1 MASLSLKHHS
11 MTITDEQLRT
21 DLYQAYFDARE
32 HKRNT
37 LAQLNFEIFCEHY
50 LEDLY
55 RTLRARTY
63 KPLPPYCFITFDPV
77 QREVY
82 ASQFRDRVVQHMLFN
97 YLAPFYEPLFI
108 HDTYSCR
115 IGKGTLFGIERYR
128 HHLRS
133 VTDNFTKEAWVL
145 YLDLSGY
152 FMSIDRQLVIT
163 TIMDRIVALYGRRSP
178 DGRAWGEILDPD
190 FISYMLH
197 CQLDRNP
204 SDNCIKLG
212 NPHDWDGLPERKR
225 LACSPPG
232 HGIVIGDITS
242 QLFSNVLLDIY
253 DQWVKRELKIRHYGH
268 YVDDMY
274 HMHRSRRFLLD
285 SMPLMEQFLEERLH
299 VKVNHDKWRL
309 LPASAANQYLGAY
322 VRPFYTVP
330 RQRTI
335 NKFCRVMKELE
346 IQLMCQDVTQEELLR
361 IRARVNS
368 YLGLLKHYRT
378 YNLRK
383 GQLNRS
389 AFDRYFYFDKGY
401 TRAILRPEYGGKTRP
416 ASSLYIPFRDKQ
428 WLAYLDDPSPEAF
441 PPCADGQN
449 SRPQV
454 TSPVTQYPT
463 DMDMRQSLWRHM

>member
-1 MASLSLKHHS
+1 MASLPQKLHS

-37 LAQLNFEIFCEHY
+37 LAQLNFEMFSEHY

-55 RTLRARTY
+55 RALRARTY
-63 KPLPPYCFITFDPV
+63 KPLPPYCFITFEPI

-108 HDTYSCR
+108 YDTYSCR
-115 IGKGTLFGIERYR
+115 IGKGTLLGVERYR

-163 TIMDRIVALYGRRSP
+163 TIMDRIIERYDRLSP
-178 DGRAWGEILDPD
+178 DGRTWGERLDPE
-190 FISYMLH
+190 FINYMLH

-204 SDNCIKLG
+204 SDNCVRLG
-212 NPHDWDGLPERKR
+212 DPHDWDGLPKRKC
-225 LACSPPG
+225 LAYSPPG
-232 HGIVIGDITS
+232 YGIVIGDIDS

-253 DQWVKRELKIRHYGH
+253 DQWVKRDLKIRHYGH

-274 HMHRSRRFLLD
+274 HMHHSRQFLLD
-285 SMPLMEQFLEERLH
+285 SMPIMERFLEERLH

-335 NKFCRVMKELE
+335 GKFCRVMKELE
-346 IQLMCQDVTQEELLR
+346 IRLMYKDISEDELKKV
-361 IRARVNS
+361 RARINS
-368 YLGLLKHYRT
+368 YLGLLIHYKS
-378 YNLRK
+378 YNLRRE
-383 GQLNRS
+383 QVNRPS
-389 AFDRYFYFDKGY
+389 FYRYFYFDKGY
-401 TRAILRPEYGGKTRP
+401 SKAILRPEYGGKNFHP
-416 ASSLYIPFRDKQ
+416 SLYIPYRDER
-428 WLAYLDDPSPEAF
+428 WAAYLDDPSPQAF
-441 PPCADGQN
+441 PPETGAG
-449 SRPQV
+449 
-454 TSPVTQYPT
+454 
-463 DMDMRQSLWRHM
+463 